1 MSPPKVKLADL
12 LGKKAETK
20 VEQKV
25 EKKEEKVVL
34 MDKLK
39 TKEYEIQMKEAE
51 IEERE
56 RVIAQEKAKVE
67 KAKKTLVSAQSK
79 KKIEKRKYS
88 CPHLV
93 WPYTEELFSRPFL
106 DENRF
111 RLVL

>member
-56 RVIAQEKAKVE
+56 RVIAQEKAKLRRQR
-67 KAKKTLVSAQSK
+67 KRWCLLRARKKL
-79 KKIEKRKYS
+79 RKGS
-88 CPHLV
+88 TVVHI
-93 WPYTEELFSRPFL
+93 
-106 DENRF
+106 
-111 RLVL
+111 